1 MSRGHEQTFRRTP
14 ETSVIGTRQ
23 CSTGS
28 LLSSKPCGCHPR
40 QEELDFRSLAGLTIE
55 IEPSTQTIRD
65 DAVDNMQAE
74 ARAAL
79 IAPCREER
87 IERFTPDIETHATAI
102 VGENNLDVI
111 MPGCLR
117 LDVDCASFATR
128 KCVRDRV
135 QEEVG

>member
-1 MSRGHEQTFRRTP
+1 MQSKTCAVLIT
-14 ETSVIGTRQ
+14 TR
-23 CSTGS
+23 
-28 LLSSKPCGCHPR
+28 
-40 QEELDFRSLAGLTIE
+40 
-55 IEPSTQTIRD
+55 
-65 DAVDNMQAE
+65 
-74 ARAAL
+74 
-79 IAPCREER
+79 REER